1 VTATA
6 QPFQTEHE
14 APGLLLSILRYWRS
28 ALLIV
33 VLCAAITYGASLLLP
48 EKYVAT
54 ARLGLL
60 DPRRDDV
67 FQGAG
72 SLPSDL
78 EVYTQRQANVVTSNS
93 VLGLVE
99 RWSIPELRGDVEADG
114 SNPGEIVVT
123 ASGSTGREAQEKA
136 NLVADAYGELV
147 NETNRDEADDD
158 LAAIDRQRLE
168 AEDVVRDRAADLRR
182 TPNDPVLEAE
192 LRAAENVLT
201 DLNEQVTR
209 VRTNVDA
216 FGDGIDFRDDAGRP
230 RVPAEPKPLRNAAVG
245 GLFGILLAGALSWLR
260 ADRHR
265 AADRSDDPAVV
276 LGAPLLG
283 TVPELRRGEELAAL
297 TDGTSSAGEAYQ
309 FAAASLQYVFKWGV
323 LLVTSP
329 QRGDGKTTSA
339 ASIAA
344 AAARD
349 GTRVLLVDAD
359 VRAVGLTARV
369 LGPEQGDHHV
379 GLTDLAAGSARPE
392 ESVRLVA
399 LAEDVALPFLP
410 GGTVRDNVGSLFR
423 TSGMGAAVRL
433 LRESYDLVVVDCPAL
448 LPVADVASLSAHAD
462 GILLTVT
469 RGTPLA
475 LLEEVRSRLELV
487 PAPLVGYVFTRVE
500 RGAPYGPEP
509 SASSG
514 GKRSWGRRRAANGHV
529 PVPSSRNGSRATE
542 PEVDDST
549 RVHLP

>member
-14 APGLLLSILRYWRS
+14 APGLVLSILRYWRS

-33 VLCAAITYGASLLLP
+33 VLCAAITYAASLLLP
-48 EKYVAT
+48 ERYEAT

-78 EVYTQRQANVVTSNS
+78 EVYTTRQANIVTSNS
-93 VLGLVE
+93 VLGQVDG
-99 RWSIPELRGDVEADG
+99 WSIPRLRADVEADG
-114 SNPGEIVVT
+114 SSPGEIVIT
-123 ASGSTGREAQEKA
+123 ASGTTGGEAQEKA
-136 NLVADAYGELV
+136 NLVADAYGESV
-147 NETNRDEADDD
+147 AETTRNEAEDD

-168 AEDVVRDRAADLRR
+168 AEDTVRDRAAALIT
-182 TPNDPVLEAE
+182 TPNDPVAEAE

-201 DLNEQVTR
+201 DLNEQISQ
-209 VRTNVDA
+209 VRTNADA

-230 RVPAEPKPLRNAAVG
+230 QVPTEPKPLRNAAVG
-245 GLFGILLAGALSWLR
+245 ALFGILLAGALSWLR

-265 AADRSDDPAVV
+265 AADNSDAPAGV

-297 TDGTSSAGEAYQ
+297 TDGTSAAGEAYQ

-329 QRGDGKTTSA
+329 LRGDGKTVSA

-369 LGPEQGDHHV
+369 LGPGGEHHA

-392 ESVRLVA
+392 EAVRLVA
-399 LAEDVALPFLP
+399 LAQDVALPFLP
-410 GGTVRDNVGSLFR
+410 GGTVRGNVGSLFR
-423 TSGMGAAVRL
+423 TAGMGAAVRL
-433 LRESYDLVVVDCPAL
+433 LRESYDLVIVDCPAL

-462 GILLTVT
+462 GILLTIR
-469 RGTPLA
+469 RGTPLSF
-475 LLEEVRSRLELV
+475 LDEVRSRLELV

-500 RGAPYGPEP
+500 QGVPYGPGP
-509 SASSG
+509 SDEMG
-514 GKRSWGRRRAANGHV
+514 GRRGWGRRRAANGHV
-529 PVPSSRNGSRATE
+529 PVGGGNGSRAAQQ
-542 PEVDDST
+542 EVDGST

>member
-1 VTATA
+1 MTATA

-33 VLCAAITYGASLLLP
+33 VLCAAVTYGASLLLP
-48 EKYVAT
+48 QRYVAT

-78 EVYTQRQANVVTSNS
+78 EVYTARQANVVTSNS
-93 VLGLVE
+93 VLGEVDG
-99 RWSIPELRGDVEADG
+99 WTIPELRDAVEADG
-114 SNPGEIVVT
+114 SSPGEIVIT
-123 ASGSTGREAQEKA
+123 ASGPTGREAQQIA
-136 NLVADAYGELV
+136 NSVADAYGELV
-147 NETNRDEADDD
+147 ADTTRNEAEDD

-168 AEDVVRDRAADLRR
+168 QESTVRDRAAALAS
-182 TPNDPVLEAE
+182 TPNDPVAEAE
-192 LRAAENVLT
+192 LRAAENLLT
-201 DLNEQVTR
+201 DLNEQISR
-209 VRTNVDA
+209 VRTNADA

-230 RVPAEPKPLRNAAVG
+230 RIPAEPKPLRNAAVG

-265 AADRSDDPAVV
+265 AADDSDAPAGV

-283 TVPELRRGEELAAL
+283 TVPEFRRGEELAAL

-329 QRGDGKTTSA
+329 SRGDGKTVSA

-359 VRAVGLTARV
+359 VRAVGLTARI
-369 LGPEQGDHHV
+369 LGQEQGEYHV
-379 GLTDLAAGSARPE
+379 GLTDLAAGTARPE
-392 ESVRLVA
+392 EAVRLVA
-399 LAEDVALPFLP
+399 LAQDVALPFLP
-410 GGTVRDNVGSLFR
+410 GGTVRGNVGSLFR
-423 TSGMGAAVRL
+423 TAGMGAAVRL

-462 GILLTVT
+462 GILLTIR

-475 LLEEVRSRLELV
+475 YLDDVRSRLELV

-500 RGAPYGPEP
+500 AGAPYGPGP
-509 SASSG
+509 SDDAG
-514 GKRSWGRRRAANGHV
+514 RRGWGRRRAANGHV
-529 PVPSSRNGSRATE
+529 HAGGGNGSRSAGQ
-542 PEVDDST
+542 EVDGST

>member
-6 QPFQTEHE
+6 QPFHPEPE
-14 APGLLLSILRYWRS
+14 APGLVLSILRYWRS
-28 ALLIV
+28 SVLIV
-33 VLCAAITYGASLLLP
+33 VLCAGVAYGASLLLP
-48 EKYVAT
+48 EKFVAT

-78 EVYTQRQANVVTSNS
+78 EVYTERQANIVTSNR
-93 VLGLVE
+93 VLGQVE
-99 RWSIPELRGDVEADG
+99 GFSIPELRADVTADG
-114 SNPGEIVVT
+114 TNPGELVIT
-123 ASGSTGREAQEKA
+123 ASGATGREAQQKA
-136 NLVADAYGELV
+136 NSVADAYGDQV
-147 NETNRDEADDD
+147 NEGTRDEADDR

-168 AEDVVRDRAADLRR
+168 REDVVRDRAASLAD

-192 LRAAENVLT
+192 LRAAQNALT
-201 DLNEQVTR
+201 DLNEQISR
-209 VRTNVDA
+209 IRTNADA
-216 FGDGIDFRDDAGRP
+216 FGNGIDFRDDARRP
-230 RVPAEPKPLRNAAVG
+230 VTPTEPKPLRNAAVG
-245 GLFGILLAGALSWLR
+245 GLFGVLLAGGLSWLR

-265 AADRSDDPAVV
+265 AADRSDVPTGV

-283 TVPELRRGEELAAL
+283 TVPELRKGEELQAL
-297 TDGTSSAGEAYQ
+297 TDGASTAGEAYQ

-323 LLVTSP
+323 LLVTSA
-329 QRGDGKTTSA
+329 QRGDGKTVSA

-369 LGPEQGDHHV
+369 LGADQSDRHV

-410 GGTVRDNVGSLFR
+410 GGTVRGNIGSLFR
-423 TSGMGAAVRL
+423 TAGMGAAVRL

-462 GILLTVT
+462 GILLTIS

-487 PAPLVGYVFTRVE
+487 PAPLVGYVFTRAD
-500 RGAPYGPEP
+500 GAATYGPGGSDEP
-509 SASSG
+509 AP
-514 GKRSWGRRRAANGHV
+514 RRPRGRRRSSNGHG
-529 PVPSSRNGSRATE
+529 PTGNGTNGSRSGAQ
-542 PEVDDST
+542 EVGGSSE
-549 RVHLP
+549 VHLP